1 MAVISKL
8 IGICG
13 PIGSGKD
20 TIAGILQ
27 DIGWM
32 RYSVAKPLKDMTA
45 ILFGWS
51 RDVVEGS
58 TDESRAWREQPDPW
72 WSERLGRTVT
82 PRWALQHI
90 GTEVLRQNF
99 HNEIWVACM
108 ERFIIQNNFHVV
120 ISDIRFS
127 NEIKA
132 VRRLGGEIWQVN
144 RNPLPY
150 WWDEAKAKGKVD
162 GIHESETAWIPY
174 EPDRVFTN
182 TGSLQDLKLAVL
194 NAVQS

>member
-20 TIAGILQ
+20 TIAGTLQ
-27 DIGWM
+27 GIGWM
-32 RYSVAKPLKDMTA
+32 RYSMAKPLKDMTA

-51 RDVVEGS
+51 RDMVEGS

-108 ERFIIQNNFHVV
+108 ERFVTQNNF
-120 ISDIRFS
+120 D
-127 NEIKA
+127 
-132 VRRLGGEIWQVN
+132 
-144 RNPLPY
+144 Y
-150 WWDEAKAKGKVD
+150 WV
-162 GIHESETAWIPY
+162 TMIPMLC
-174 EPDRVFTN
+174 T
-182 TGSLQDLKLAVL
+182 LLKLTIFFPRIFL
-194 NAVQS
+194 RINLIFEIFN